1 MGFVSKPVLS
11 LRTVEGLVDLA
22 RSLAS
27 TTDLQAVLDAVCRAL
42 VDVADFGSAAINL
55 VTDSGDLKVVAVA
68 GPPEVGEAL
77 LGLEAPRHQWD
88 AEFAASVPHHGL
100 LLSKESGES
109 SVAGSWTSDDTEWFD
124 RTAGD
129 PRAWKPD
136 YALFVPMSDSA
147 GEMIGVVSVDMPRSG
162 LVPELAQASTV
173 EIVARQAETAIAAAR
188 TLARTA
194 LNERIYRLAFDTA
207 ATLTAIAEV
216 GGAFVDA
223 NRAFREALPD
233 VTDAAAFDRA
243 VTVHDG
249 GRGMCDALDG
259 VFGRGVPAVTFVAE
273 TGRGVDARWFRVT
286 VRGIGGVASA
296 PERAVCTIVD
306 ISFERREQM
315 RHRRDAEHDPL
326 TGLLNR
332 RGARGAMDA
341 LLARV
346 GPDAVVAVLACD
358 LDGFKAVNDRFGHHV
373 GDEVLMQTAQRI
385 RSAQSDDAVAIRLGG
400 DEFLVITE
408 CASHEGAEA
417 AAEALVEAMRCGV
430 VVDEQVVPVTISVGL
445 ATAQS
450 ATIDGLSGLMDA
462 ADRALYDAKAA
473 GRTRWAVS
481 SQALA

>member
-1 MGFVSKPVLS
+1 MGFVSEPILS
-11 LRTVEGLVDLA
+11 LRTVDGLVDLT

-27 TTDLQAVLDAVCRAL
+27 TTDLQTVLDTVCRAL
-42 VDVADFGSAAINL
+42 VDVAEFESAAINL

-68 GPPEVGEAL
+68 GPPEMAEAL
-77 LGLEAPRHQWD
+77 LGLEASREQWE

-100 LLSKESGES
+100 LLSKESGDDRLTD
-109 SVAGSWTSDDTEWFD
+109 SWTSDDEEWFD

-129 PRAWKPD
+129 PQAWKPD
-136 YALFVPMSDSA
+136 YALFVPMSDSS

-162 LVPELAQASTV
+162 LIPEPAQAATV
-173 EIVARQAETAIAAAR
+173 EIVARQAETAIVAAR
-188 TLARTA
+188 KLARSE

-216 GGAFVDA
+216 GGGFVDA
-223 NRAFREALPD
+223 NRAFCEALPD
-233 VTDAAAFDRA
+233 VADAAAFDRA

-249 GRGMCDALDG
+249 GRGMGDALDG
-259 VFGRGVPAVTFVAE
+259 VFGGDGQAVTFVAE
-273 TGRGVDARWFRVT
+273 ADRADEKRWFRIT
-286 VRGIGGVASA
+286 VRGIGGVASV

-332 RGARGAMDA
+332 RGARVAMDK
-341 LLARV
+341 LLAGV
-346 GPDAVVAVLACD
+346 APGSVVAVLACD
-358 LDGFKAVNDRFGHHV
+358 LDGFKAVNDRFGHQV
-373 GDEVLMQTAQRI
+373 GDKVLVQTAQRI
-385 RSAQSDDAVAIRLGG
+385 RAAQPDAVAIRFGG

-408 CASHEGAEA
+408 CPSHERAEA
-417 AAEALVEAMRCGV
+417 AAESLVEAMRCGI
-430 VVDEQVVPVTISVGL
+430 VVDEQLVPVTISVGL
-445 ATAQS
+445 AAADA
-450 ATIDGLSGLMDA
+450 ATIDGLSGLMDS